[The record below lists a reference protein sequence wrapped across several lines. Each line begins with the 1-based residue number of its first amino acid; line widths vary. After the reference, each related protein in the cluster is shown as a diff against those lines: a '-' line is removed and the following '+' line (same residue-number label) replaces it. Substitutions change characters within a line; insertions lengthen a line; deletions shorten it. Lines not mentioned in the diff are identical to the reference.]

1 MSPSQRTI
9 ATELATG
16 LGITGIYGD
25 IEDALENGP
34 PDTLLNVEEDKWRSL
49 TESVHKWQSIM
60 VQAFCNGRYFL
71 QAEDGLGGVL
81 PHRVEWKGPQP
92 RIGDESVPADLR
104 VNWVYLVSCKYNS
117 KVLHNSS
124 PPHVF
129 ERLLSTE
136 RKRKDNWFLTIA
148 PSEFQ
153 SLYAA
158 VKSEIGSSGNRLPD
172 QVQDLNKAQ
181 QKELKKILGTGWP
194 GSTKERY
201 IAFSK
206 LVSQKSAAKWK
217 RNLKGQNLKALMVHR
232 LIRLC
237 PCPYF
242 ILGLKNN
249 DQPVRLRVDSPWDWN
264 QRFKLLDFQVSSP
277 SDMGQPRVDW
287 AFIYQDKCLHE
298 AREVKG
304 HIEVRWSHG
313 RFKGPPEAKVYLDT
327 DPRQVPGYNSLE
339 RIGVPRADPPMMD

>member
-1 MSPSQRTI
+1 M
-9 ATELATG
+9 
-16 LGITGIYGD
+16 
-25 IEDALENGP
+25 
-34 PDTLLNVEEDKWRSL
+34 
-49 TESVHKWQSIM
+49 
-60 VQAFCNGRYFL
+60 
-71 QAEDGLGGVL
+71 
-81 PHRVEWKGPQP
+81 
-92 RIGDESVPADLR
+92 
-104 VNWVYLVSCKYNS
+104 
-117 KVLHNSS
+117 
-124 PPHVF
+124 
-129 ERLLSTE
+129 LSTE
-136 RKRKDNWFLTIA
+136 RRKEGNWFLTVA

-153 SLYAA
+153 SLYVA
-158 VKSEIGSSGNRLPD
+158 VKSEIGSSGSLWPD
-172 QVQDLNKAQ
+172 CVQDLNKAQ
-181 QKELKKILGTGWP
+181 QKDLKEILRTGWP
-194 GSTKERY
+194 GSTQECY

-217 RNLKGQNLKALMVHR
+217 RNLKGQQFKALMVHR

-249 DQPVRLRVDSPWDWN
+249 DQPVRLRVDSPWDRN

-287 AFIYQDKCLHE
+287 AFIYQDKRLRE

-313 RFKGPPEAKVYLDT
+313 RFKGNPEAKVYLDT

-339 RIGVPRADPPMMD
+339 